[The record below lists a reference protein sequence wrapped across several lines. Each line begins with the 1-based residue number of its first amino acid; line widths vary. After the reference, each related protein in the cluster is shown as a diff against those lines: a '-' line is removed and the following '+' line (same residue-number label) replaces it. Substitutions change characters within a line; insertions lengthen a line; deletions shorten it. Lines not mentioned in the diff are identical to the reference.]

1 MSTEELRGALAALV
15 EANAVVE
22 ERIASVLEL
31 ARGVEAGDR
40 ERGRVVLEAAE
51 VVGLCEQARHGQLIQ
66 LLGQAERV
74 KAHRAGVKAWVAT
87 HLDVS
92 DGKARGIAQ
101 AARRIG
107 ALPELAVPLSSGR
120 VGADTVRV
128 LSRTVKA
135 IEGGARD
142 QAAELTATL
151 ETAHYDGVG
160 AANRRVRVL
169 EHTIDPG
176 SSEELLTKQR
186 AKSFV
191 RVVELED
198 GMCRFDVLLDPIRAT
213 TVRAALDQTAADWIR
228 QRQYDGVDPIPTD
241 VRSTEQIY
249 AQVVT
254 RLAEVFLAASPEQ
267 RAAQFTTPVLYTA
280 PLDADESELATSVY
294 GSLVPRTAITGPTD
308 PNAHLLLTEDG
319 EPVLLDG
326 EKIDREPTAR
336 LASAAQRTA
345 LAFRDRHCTY
355 PGCTRPPTWSLH
367 AHHKIPYRQGGT
379 TTVKNLSLLCS
390 EHHTLTHHPIP

>member
-1 MSTEELRGALAALV
+1 
-15 EANAVVE
+15 
-22 ERIASVLEL
+22 
-31 ARGVEAGDR
+31 
-40 ERGRVVLEAAE
+40 
-51 VVGLCEQARHGQLIQ
+51 VGLCEQARHGQLIQ

-107 ALPELAVPLSSGR
+107 MLPELAGALSSGR
-120 VGADTVRV
+120 VGADTVRA

-135 IEGGARD
+135 VEGSGQD
-142 QAAELTATL
+142 QAVALTATL
-151 ETAHYDGVG
+151 ETAKCEGVG

-176 SSEELLTKQR
+176 SSEELLSKQR
-186 AKSFV
+186 AKCFA
-191 RVVELED
+191 RVVELDD

-228 QRQYDGVDPIPTD
+228 QRQFDGVDPIPTD

-249 AQVVT
+249 AQVVV
-254 RLAEVFLAASPEQ
+254 RLAEVFLTASPEQ
-267 RAAQFTTPVLYTA
+267 RSAQFNAPVLYTA
-280 PLDADESELATSVY
+280 PLDADEGELATSVY

-336 LASAAQRTA
+336 LASPAQRIA

-367 AHHKIPYRQGGT
+367 AHHKTPYRQGGT

>member
-1 MSTEELRGALAALV
+1 MGAEELRGALAELV
-15 EANAVVE
+15 AANAVVE
-22 ERIASVLEL
+22 ERIAEILEL
-31 ARGVEAGDR
+31 ARTVDDRGGAEA
-40 ERGRVVLEAAE
+40 VLEAAQF
-51 VVGLCEQARHGQLIQ
+51 VGRCEQARHGQLIQ

-74 KAHRAGVKAWVAT
+74 RAHRAGLKAWVAS

-92 DGKARGIAQ
+92 DGRARGIAQ

-107 ALPELAVPLSSGR
+107 VLPELAESLSSGR

-135 IEGGARD
+135 VEGSGQD
-142 QAAELTATL
+142 QGVELTATL
-151 ETAHYDGVG
+151 ETAQRDGVG
-160 AANRRVRVL
+160 AASRRVRVL
-169 EHTIDPG
+169 EHMIEPG
-176 SSEELLTKQR
+176 GSEELLVKQR
-186 AKSFV
+186 AKSFA

-198 GMCRFDVLLDPIRAT
+198 GMCRFDVLLDPVRAT

-228 QRQYDGVDPIPTD
+228 QRQFDGVDPIAAD

-267 RAAQFTTPVLYTA
+267 RGALFSAQVLYTA
-280 PLDADESELATSVY
+280 PLDDEGELATTVY
-294 GSLVPRTAITGPTD
+294 GGLVPRSAIIEPTD
-308 PNAHLLLTEDG
+308 PNAHLLHTRNG

-326 EKIDREPTAR
+326 EEIDREPTAR

-345 LAFRDRHCTY
+345 LAFKDRHCTY
-355 PGCTRPPTWSLH
+355 PGCNRPPTWSLH
-367 AHHKIPYRQGGT
+367 AHHRVSYRDGGA
-379 TTVKNLSLLCS
+379 TTVKNMSLLCS
-390 EHHTLTHHPIP
+390 EHHTLTHHPER